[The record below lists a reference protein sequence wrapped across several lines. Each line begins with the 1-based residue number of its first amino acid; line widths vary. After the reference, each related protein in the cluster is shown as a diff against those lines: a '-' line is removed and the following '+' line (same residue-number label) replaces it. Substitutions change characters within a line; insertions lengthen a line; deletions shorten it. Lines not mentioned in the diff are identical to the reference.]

1 MRATVTATAR
11 YLPERVLTNADL
23 EKMVDTSDE
32 WIRNRTGIE
41 NRHLVSEGEV
51 TSDMCAQI
59 ANRLL
64 EKSKKS
70 AGEIDVILIA
80 TCTPDFPVVST
91 AAIVQDK
98 IGAKNAWGFDIA
110 AACSGFVYAME
121 TGAKMIESGRYNN
134 VMVMGADTMS
144 SIIDYTD
151 RNTCVIFGDG
161 GGGVLLEPTDTDA
174 GILDSILH
182 TDGSGSQYLKV
193 PAGGSVHPA
202 SKDTIEKKM
211 HYVYQDGKTVF
222 KFAVKK
228 MADVSK
234 EILDNNGLTG
244 SDIKL
249 FIPHQ
254 ANRRII
260 DAAAKRCG
268 LSADQ
273 ILVNINKYGN
283 TTAGTIPIALDE
295 AVETD
300 RLNNGDLLLLAAFGG
315 GFTWGSMLIRWEI
328 HSVFRIP
335 MPGAS
340 FPESGHGT

>member
-11 YLPERVLTNADL
+11 YLPKRVLTNADL

-41 NRHLVSEGEV
+41 NRHLVSEGEA
-51 TSDMCAQI
+51 TSDMCANI

-80 TCTPDFPVVST
+80 TCTPDFPVVAT
-91 AAIVQDK
+91 AALVQDK

-144 SIIDYTD
+144 SIIDYSD

-161 GGGVLLEPTDTDA
+161 GGGVLLEPTDTDT
-174 GILDSILH
+174 GVIDSILH

-234 EILDNNGLTG
+234 QILDNNGFTG
-244 SDIKL
+244 SDVKL

-315 GFTWGSMLIRWEI
+315 GFTWGSMLIRW
-328 HSVFRIP
+328 
-335 MPGAS
+335 GD
-340 FPESGHGT
+340 T